1 MTPADKILQKAMVA
15 SGLSSAQ
22 WERVRAEIRD
32 RAFFSARIEEA
43 RYLHVARKAVADML
57 RKAGSGRGTIM
68 SREDAIRAIQDA
80 AVRLGLS
87 QGTGRITDPGSR
99 ARAKLVVDTNAA
111 MAAGY
116 ARYRQDLDS
125 RIGFPCREL
134 VRAAD
139 SHPEKPRDWRARWT
153 AAGGRLFDG
162 RMVARVE
169 DPVWSAISR
178 FGLPYPPFDYNSGMI
193 VEMVPRAEAVRLGA
207 IEPDERPRPVEPRGF
222 NDGLQAELP
231 MRHDSPEAQALLADF
246 GDQVRFDGDVFHWR
260 GELIRDVLAGK
271 VPRARLGRGF
281 DGRDLP
287 ISHAVFA
294 QHLGKHVGGNE
305 RDRRNIPLTEE
316 DFELLP
322 SIWRAPDR
330 ASRGRNRDHL
340 ELDALDGGVLH
351 LVVDPQLGI
360 VSFFKSKDPGG
371 A

>member
-22 WERVRAEIRD
+22 WERVRADIRD

-43 RYLHVARKAVADML
+43 RYLHAARNAVADML

-68 SREDAIRAIQDA
+68 SREDAIRAIQSA

-87 QGTGRITDPGSR
+87 RGTARITDPGSR
-99 ARAKLVVDTNAA
+99 ARAKLIVDTNAA

-153 AAGGRLFDG
+153 AAGGRLFGG

-193 VEMVPRAEAVRLGA
+193 VETVPRAEAVRLGA
-207 IEPDERPRPVEPRGF
+207 IEPDERPRPVEPLGF

-246 GDQVRFDGDVFHWR
+246 GDQVRFDGDVFRWQ
-260 GELIRDVLAGK
+260 GEAIREVLDGAR
-271 VPRARLGRGF
+271 PRVTLGRGF
-281 DGRDLP
+281 DGRQLP
-287 ISHAVFA
+287 LSYNFFRD
-294 QHLGKHVGGNE
+294 HLSKHEGANE
-305 RDRRNIPLTEE
+305 SDPRNAPLSRS
-316 DFELLP
+316 DYELLP
-322 SIWRAPDR
+322 TIWRSPDR
-330 ASRGRNRDHL
+330 ISKSGDRDHL

-351 LVVDPQLGI
+351 LFVSPTSGI
-360 VSFFKSKDPGG
+360 RSFYKARNPGG